1 MGQEPFLRWA
11 GSKRKLLP
19 KLMPYWEASGCS
31 RYIEPFAGSAVMY
44 FAIKP
49 QRAVLA
55 DTNKDLIDMYLVM
68 QRNCHAV
75 YNEITQY
82 PCSESFYYQLRDADY
97 KSWSAC
103 RRAARF
109 IYLNRFCF
117 NGLYRTN
124 NKGHFNVPF
133 ARGVNRKLQSLEAFK
148 RFSKAIKGVGFYCQ
162 DFRRTLLM
170 AEKDDFIYADP
181 PYAIENRRIFN
192 QYGPSSFGSN
202 DLMDL
207 ANMLTMLH
215 EKGVKFLV
223 SYAYAKEFSV
233 MFDKWNLKS
242 TIVQRTV
249 AGNPRNRKRVKEL
262 FISNIKI

>member
-1 MGQEPFLRWA
+1 MGQAPFLRWA

-49 QRAVLA
+49 QHEVLA
-55 DTNKDLIDMYLVM
+55 DTNKDLIDMYIVM
-68 QRNCHAV
+68 QRNCRMV
-75 YNEITQY
+75 YHEIKKY
-82 PCSESFYYQLRDADY
+82 PCSESFYYQLRSIDY
-97 KSWSAC
+97 KSWGLY

-124 NKGHFNVPF
+124 NKGYFNVPF
-133 ARGVNRKLQSLEAFK
+133 ARGVHREVQSLDAFQQ
-148 RFSKAIKGVGFYCQ
+148 FSRAIKGVSFYCQ
-162 DFRRTLLM
+162 DFRQTLLM
-170 AEKDDFIYADP
+170 AEKGDFIYIDP

-192 QYGPSSFGSN
+192 QYGPNSFGSN
-202 DLMDL
+202 DLVDL
-207 ANMLTMLH
+207 ANMLVVLH
-215 EKGVKFLV
+215 EKGAKFLV
-223 SYAYAKEFSV
+223 SYAYAKELAV
-233 MFDKWNLKS
+233 MFDRWNLKS

-249 AGNPRNRKRVKEL
+249 AGNPHKRKRVKEL
-262 FISNIKI
+262 FISNIEV